1 MGARGMDAVSRR
13 LAGILA
19 ADVVGYSLLLA
30 ADEAGTVDSLR
41 ALRRDIVDP
50 LLAQHGGRIFKTT
63 GDGLMAEFPSAVQA
77 LRCAISIQDRAR
89 ANPAGLQLRIGL
101 HQGDV
106 LVEGEDLLGDTVNI
120 AARIEP
126 LAERGGICISG
137 RVLEDAAG
145 KILLDA
151 EDLGTP

>member
-77 LRCAISIQDRAR
+77 LRCAISIQDRIR
-89 ANPAGLQLRIGL
+89 ADPAGAGRPVQKDAMRCPQGLR
-101 HQGDV
+101 
-106 LVEGEDLLGDTVNI
+106 
-120 AARIEP
+120 P
-126 LAERGGICISG
+126 
-137 RVLEDAAG
+137 
-145 KILLDA
+145 
-151 EDLGTP
+151 